1 MNARQI
7 WQAALGELQLQMTRA
22 DYETWLKD
30 TAIVSHEDSTF
41 VVAAPSPFVK
51 EWLDNRLAA
60 SIKRTLVGILGYTV
74 DVRFV
79 VQSVLKDS
87 GQDRPSLRHNGP
99 AREKSPAG
107 TVPTVR
113 VAESPLSPKYTFE
126 NFIVGSSNRLAHAA
140 SLAVARRLT
149 QDYNPLFLYG
159 GVGLG
164 KTHLLHAIGHL
175 AWQQELTVLY
185 VSSETFTNDLI
196 NSIREQK
203 TEAFRHKYRRIDF
216 LLVDDIQ
223 FLAGKE
229 GTQEEFFHTFNA
241 LHGANK
247 QIVVSS
253 DRPPKAILAMEDRL
267 RSRFEWGL
275 IADIQP
281 PDLETR
287 IAILQAKGESQGLAI
302 PSEVIDYIANRVQ
315 SNIRELEGSL
325 NRVVAYAALAN
336 APITVPMAAVALN
349 DTLVSPRKASPMKVV
364 EVVAAFYGLSV
375 GALQGKK
382 RDKEI
387 VLPRQVAMYLLREE
401 TNASLV
407 QIGEALGGR
416 DHSTILH
423 GCEKITSSM
432 RGDNGLRQE
441 IMALREKLYAQPN
454 GDN

>member
-22 DYETWLKD
+22 DYETWLKN
-30 TAIVSHEDSTF
+30 TAIVSHEDGTF
-41 VVAAPSPFVK
+41 VVAVPSPFVK
-51 EWLDNRLAA
+51 EWLDNRLAV
-60 SIKRTLVGILGYTV
+60 SIKRTLVSILGYTV
-74 DVRFV
+74 DVKFV
-79 VQSVLKDS
+79 VQPILKDS
-87 GQDRPSLRHNGP
+87 GQGGPSLRHNAP
-99 AREKSPAG
+99 APEKNPA
-107 TVPTVR
+107 VAVSADR
-113 VAESPLSPKYTFE
+113 VAESSLSPKYTFD
-126 NFIVGSSNRLAHAA
+126 NYIVGNSNRLAHAA

-175 AWQQELTVLY
+175 ALQQDLKVLY

-287 IAILQAKGESQGLAI
+287 IAILRAKGESQGIPI

-325 NRVVAYAALAN
+325 NRVVAYAALTN
-336 APITVPMAAVALN
+336 SPVTVQVAAMALN
-349 DTLVSPRKASPMKVV
+349 DTLVRPRKASPTKVV
-364 EVVAAFYGLSV
+364 ETVAAFYGLGVS
-375 GALQGKK
+375 ALQGKK

-401 TNASLV
+401 TDASLV

-423 GCEKITSSM
+423 GCGKISASM
-432 RGDNGLRQE
+432 SEDNGLRQE
-441 IMALREKLYAQPN
+441 IMSLREKLYARPN